1 MGKLR
6 QYIFAQLNV
15 LFFSIFI
22 PLFVIASVIFMIKLA
37 TYTAIIQL
45 SMAEMGKL
53 YLFVLPELLFYT
65 LPLAFFVAAVLALYR
80 LSNDN
85 EMVVVFS
92 LGISPAFLVRILSL
106 PAFLLAILL
115 LCDFLIVT
123 PYIKTISKNFLAY
136 KKAEAKFN
144 LTASEFGHRFG
155 DWMLFISKSD
165 DKKRLYRDVVLF
177 NKDLK
182 EEVILIA
189 QNAKLQNHKGNLQL
203 QLYNGEGYAYND
215 ETFKEM
221 KYQTLTIND
230 TMTKNEN
237 SYTNTQNYWNLP
249 KPDPQDSIA
258 IDKTNREQKY
268 RNGVLVSNTLLSLF
282 PLLSLFLVVAL
293 GVVHAR
299 HQKRWIYL
307 WIFLSI
313 VLFYAASLGLQKF
326 LGFHTIWI
334 VAMTWI
340 VATYLLYRR
349 LVGNRF

>member
-6 QYIFAQLNV
+6 HYIFAQLNV

-37 TYTAIIQL
+37 TYTAVIQL
-45 SMAEMGKL
+45 TMAEMGKL

-65 LPLAFFVAAVLALYR
+65 LPLAFFVASVLTLYR

-106 PAFLLAILL
+106 PAILLTILL

-123 PYIKTISKNFLAY
+123 PYIKTISKNFLAH

-144 LTASEFGHRFG
+144 LTASEFGHSFG

-165 DKKRLYRDVVLF
+165 NNERLYGDVVLF
-177 NKDLK
+177 NKELK

-189 QNAKLQNHKGNLQL
+189 QNAQLQNYKGNLQL
-203 QLYNGEGYAYND
+203 QLHNGEGYAYNN
-215 ETFKEM
+215 ETFKRM
-221 KYQTLTIND
+221 QYKTLTIND
-230 TMTKNEN
+230 MVTNN
-237 SYTNTQNYWNLP
+237 QNAYTNTKNYWIIPKPNPQDIIATYNATQDQNY
-249 KPDPQDSIA
+249 
-258 IDKTNREQKY
+258 
-268 RNGVLVSNTLLSLF
+268 RNSVLVGNSLLSLF
-282 PLLSLFLVVAL
+282 PLLSLFLIVAL

-299 HQKRWIYL
+299 HQKRWIYW

-313 VLFYAASLGLQKF
+313 ILFYASALGLQKF
-326 LGFHTIWI
+326 LGFHTVWI
-334 VAMTWI
+334 VASAWMVI
-340 VATYLLYRR
+340 TYLLYRR

>member
-37 TYTAIIQL
+37 TYTAVIQL
-45 SMAEMGKL
+45 SMSEMGKL

-165 DKKRLYRDVVLF
+165 DKKRLYGDVVLF